1 MGHAYSFFVGGE
13 GEKGLSILKKRLT
26 AKPAEE
32 KSRARGTMRASASII
47 ITLIRLMLNKLLHR
61 LKRRQPRSQGFSL
74 EGRMDEKR
82 EREKKRKREKENSPG
97 NEVER
102 AGEQS
107 FKERQ
112 EPREE

>member
-1 MGHAYSFFVGGE
+1 MGGRGG
-13 GEKGLSILKKRLT
+13 GARGGLSILKKRLT

-32 KSRARGTMRASASII
+32 KSRARGTMRASASIF

-61 LKRRQPRSQGFSL
+61 LKI
-74 EGRMDEKR
+74 K
-82 EREKKRKREKENSPG
+82 
-97 NEVER
+97 
-102 AGEQS
+102 AGEQT